1 MRRVATLDLSLNLYR
16 VAANSDRIMFVYRV
30 INRSYTRTYTRA
42 AYFSYISP
50 RHLST
55 HSIAGKSSK
64 KRSARILK
72 FEYFLA
78 SLRKEEISFAVIIA
92 VVVVV
97 IYVDEQGQLGIASN
111 LVSLASMIREKRSGR
126 LTTLLE
132 KHGEKLSGVK
142 SIPTTEMPVA
152 NGIEINLVGRF
163 FDRKGRESG
172 KEREFGKRGGIRTTE
187 RRRKEKTK

>member
-1 MRRVATLDLSLNLYR
+1 M
-16 VAANSDRIMFVYRV
+16 
-30 INRSYTRTYTRA
+30 
-42 AYFSYISP
+42 
-50 RHLST
+50 
-55 HSIAGKSSK
+55 
-64 KRSARILK
+64 
-72 FEYFLA
+72 
-78 SLRKEEISFAVIIA
+78 
-92 VVVVV
+92 
-97 IYVDEQGQLGIASN
+97 GIASN

-142 SIPTTEMPVA
+142 SIPTTEMLVA

-163 FDRKGRESG
+163 FDRKGESG